1 MKKYRILLVDDHPH
15 FINALKF
22 LILDFFEDKVET
34 IDVAYNGEECLEI
47 LSKKVIDIVFM
58 DIDMPVMNGIKATK
72 IASDTYRSLVIIALS
87 FHTDMNYVIQMI
99 EAGARS
105 YIVKEEINRELLS
118 NVFEKY

>member
-22 LILDFFEDKVET
+22 LILDFFEDKVES
-34 IDVAYNGEECLEI
+34 IDIASNGQECLDI
-47 LSKKVIDIVFM
+47 LSEKVIDIVFM

-72 IASDTYRSLVIIALS
+72 IASDIYRSLIIIALS

>member
-22 LILDFFEDKVET
+22 LILDFFEEKVES
-34 IDVAYNGEECLEI
+34 IDIATNGQECLDI
-47 LSKKVIDIVFM
+47 LSSKVVDIVFM
-58 DIDMPVMNGIKATK
+58 DIDMPVMNGIRATK

-105 YIVKEEINRELLS
+105 YIIKEEINRELLS